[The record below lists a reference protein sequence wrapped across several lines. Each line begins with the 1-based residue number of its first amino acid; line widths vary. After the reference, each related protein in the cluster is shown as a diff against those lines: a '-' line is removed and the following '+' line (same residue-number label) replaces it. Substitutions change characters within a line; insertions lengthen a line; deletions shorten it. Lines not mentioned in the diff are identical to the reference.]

1 MTIAPDRKLE
11 LEEEDWELL
20 EIYDRKLATDEV
32 KKKKMFI
39 CNGRKRKWKFHLN
52 IKI

>member
-32 KKKKMFI
+32 KKKKCLSAMGGKENGNFI
-39 CNGRKRKWKFHLN
+39 
-52 IKI
+52 